1 MIVGATFKI
10 AVRALK
16 RNTLRTLLTMLGIII
31 GVGAVI
37 AMVSI
42 GNGAKARIEAQIA
55 AMGQNVILIMSGNMS
70 RGGFR
75 FGFGSPGTLKV
86 EDYEAIRRE
95 VEGVAAI
102 SPEVRINAQVAAGN
116 QNHFPTI
123 VGVGSEYVDIRSWRF
138 ESGENFSEADVRNA
152 NKVAL
157 IGKTAAETLF
167 GAGADPVGQIVRIKN
182 APFTV
187 VGLLKSKGMGMGLG
201 SQDQDDVIFVPYT
214 SAMKRLTGD
223 TTFRSLSIQAA
234 TPALMKDVQQQVT
247 ELLRQKHRIGEGRED
262 DFLVRTQ
269 QEITETATETSRT
282 MTTLLGAI
290 AGVSLLVGGIG
301 IMNIMLVSVTERTRE
316 IGVRMAVGARGRDIL
331 MQFLIEAVT
340 LSIVGGVIG
349 ILAGVGSS
357 QALSAKMG
365 WATLISPESIVTAF
379 VFSAAIGIF
388 FGFYPARKAAKLDP
402 IDALRYE

>member
-1 MIVGATFKI
+1 MIVFATLKI
-10 AVRALK
+10 AVRALR

-75 FGFGSPGTLKV
+75 FGFGSPGTLKA
-86 EDYEAIRRE
+86 EDYEAIRKE
-95 VEGVAAI
+95 VDGVVAI
-102 SPEVRINAQVAAGN
+102 SPEVRISAQVAAGN

-123 VGVGSEYVDIRSWRF
+123 VGVGSDYIDIRSWRL
-138 ESGENFSEADVRNA
+138 ESGENFTETDVRNG

-167 GAGADPVGQIVRIKN
+167 GAGIDPVGQIIRIKT
-182 APFTV
+182 APFTI
-187 VGLLKSKGMGMGLG
+187 VGFLKSKGMGMGLG

-223 TTFRSLSIQAA
+223 TTFRSISLQSA
-234 TPALMKDVQQQVT
+234 TPELMKDVQQEVS
-247 ELLRQKHRIGEGRED
+247 ELLRQKHRILEGRED

-282 MTTLLGAI
+282 MTTLLGCI
-290 AGVSLLVGGIG
+290 AAVSLLVGGIG

-316 IGVRMAVGARGRDIL
+316 IGLRMSVGARGKDIL
-331 MQFLIEAVT
+331 LQFLVEAVT
-340 LSIVGGVIG
+340 LSVLGGLMG
-349 ILAGVGSS
+349 ILLGVGSS
-357 QALSAKMG
+357 QIVSLKLG
-365 WATLISPESIVTAF
+365 WATLTSPQSIVIAF
-379 VFSAAIGIF
+379 FSSAAIGIF